1 MRQTVLSLL
10 SYVRQS
16 GAIFP
21 IAFKVITNE
30 KTQVFCDTNIFV
42 TAKTKGVNAEREIEK
57 RISTQNSSSYAT
69 MHEEKI
75 SKTGQNRPKLAILD
89 KVMNISRN
97 FVCTNNSRKSPAH
110 MNEMKRLPWSILKS
124 QTRLLR
130 INWNKTT
137 FQMNI

>member
-1 MRQTVLSLL
+1 MNSVVFM
-10 SYVRQS
+10 YGQS